1 MGPDG
6 KAIAFKCNIKCPRC
20 SFTILETMPADI
32 CQYFYDCR
40 GCGRLIRPWIGDCCV
55 YCSHGDVPCPPVQIA
70 QLRATYPRRR
80 FKLE

>member
-20 SFTILETMPADI
+20 SYTILETMPADI

>member
-1 MGPDG
+1 MGQPG
-6 KAIAFKCNIKCPRC
+6 KTIAYKCNIKCPRC
-20 SFTILETMPADI
+20 SFTILETMPADA

-55 YCSHGDVPCPPVQIA
+55 YCSHGDVPCPPVQA
-70 QLRATYPRRR
+70 ARLRATYPRRR